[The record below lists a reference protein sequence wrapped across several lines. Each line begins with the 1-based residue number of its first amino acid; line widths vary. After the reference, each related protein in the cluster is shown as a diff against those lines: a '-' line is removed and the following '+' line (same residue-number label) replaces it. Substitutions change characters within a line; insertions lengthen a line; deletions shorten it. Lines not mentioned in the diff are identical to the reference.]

1 MFTNTDLGLIYF
13 SLAASCD
20 SLVEERNA
28 IGLRLFKRLRS
39 EERRKLHCR
48 LCTLNECIDMQRE
61 LMRRIAGRTPDD
73 YLAVARAEKAIK
85 DSLEVS
91 R

>member
-1 MFTNTDLGLIYF
+1 MFTDTDLGLIYF

-20 SLVEERNA
+20 SLVEERDA
-28 IGLRLFKRLRS
+28 IELSLSKRLRS

-48 LCTLNECIDMQRE
+48 LCTLSDCIDMQRE

-73 YLAVARAEKAIK
+73 YLAVARAAKAME

>member
-1 MFTNTDLGLIYF
+1 MFTDTDLGLIYF

-20 SLVEERNA
+20 SHGEERNA

-48 LCTLNECIDMQRE
+48 LCTLNECIDMQCE

>member
-1 MFTNTDLGLIYF
+1 MFTSTDLGLIYF
-13 SLAASCD
+13 SLSASCD